1 MVSAGTDAAVA
12 AAAEGGWRTSL
23 ETHYQPR
30 YAYRGLWQTDTKIEP
45 GEGVAVDHLI
55 FFIHGIGEICDFS
68 FRKLVDVVDD
78 FRKITADML
87 GGHFAHQDANIGRVE
102 VLPISWH
109 TALHTEHLDAH
120 LALLTLPSI
129 PKMRSFTNDTI
140 MDALFYTSDN
150 HAQPIVRCVASEMNR
165 LSRLFRERNPGFT
178 GSIALGGHSLGSLI
192 LFDLL
197 SHQAKEP
204 NDPNAQTYR
213 EEQIEFKPACLFSLG
228 SPTPVFLSM
237 RGIYQLDSEFTFP
250 TCPAFYNIFHPF
262 DPIAYRFEPLINKE
276 FAKLK
281 PVLIPHHKGRKRLHY
296 VVRDSIVQ
304 LGSDLKEKFFTSIKS
319 TLSSIYDFAR
329 AHRQPGDGA
338 EAIEESAL
346 VAETATTTTTTP
358 AMETEEV
365 QQAQPQTQPSSMQNI
380 ISGVT
385 NLVSQSI
392 IEPAGYEAHQA
403 ELLAVSGQ
411 NFGQINGGRRIDYV
425 LQERPIEVINEY
437 LFAIASHCCYWLSED
452 TALLILR
459 ELYGQTDDVG
469 SVMEEVPPVASEAV
483 ASASVNNEANPS
495 PGHQHQQYA

>member
-1 MVSAGTDAAVA
+1 M
-12 AAAEGGWRTSL
+12 WL
-23 ETHYQPR
+23 
-30 YAYRGLWQTDTKIEP
+30 TDTKIEP
-45 GEGVAVDHLI
+45 GEGATIDHLV

-78 FRKITADML
+78 FRKITAEML
-87 GGHFAHQDANIGRVE
+87 SGHFAHQDANIGRVE

-109 TALHTEHLDAH
+109 TALHTQHLDAH

-150 HAQPIVRCVASEMNR
+150 HAQPIIRCVASEMNR
-165 LSRLFRERNPGFT
+165 LNRLFRARNPGFI
-178 GSIALGGHSLGSLI
+178 GSVALGGHSLGSLI

-204 NDPNAQTYR
+204 NDPIAKTHR
-213 EEQIEFKPACLFSLG
+213 EEQIEFKPSCLFALG

-237 RGIYQLDSEFTFP
+237 RGIYQLDTNFKFP
-250 TCPAFYNIFHPF
+250 TCPAYYNIFHPF
-262 DPIAYRFEPLINKE
+262 DPIAYRFEPLINKD

-319 TLSSIYDFAR
+319 TLNSIYDFAR
-329 AHRQPGDGA
+329 AHRPPEDVA
-338 EAIEESAL
+338 EEIEESRL
-346 VAETATTTTTTP
+346 LSETTDTPEMGTDAE
-358 AMETEEV
+358 
-365 QQAQPQTQPSSMQNI
+365 QQQQQQSQVQPSSMQNI

-385 NLVSQSI
+385 SLVPQSI
-392 IEPAGYEAHQA
+392 IEPAGNETSQA
-403 ELLAVSGQ
+403 ELLAISGQ
-411 NFGQINGGRRIDYV
+411 NFGSLNGGRRIDYV

-459 ELYGQTDDVG
+459 ELYGQTNEISTVI
-469 SVMEEVPPVASEAV
+469 EELPPVALDGV
-483 ASASVNNEANPS
+483 AAENINNEAIRIE
-495 PGHQHQQYA
+495 QQNQQNV